1 MLVSSLHVQGAQ
13 VLEDLPLWTDPVQV
27 RVDDALALGLL
38 ALAVSIPPILPSC
51 SLSRKLGAS
60 IRARPA
66 GFEPATR
73 GLEVR
78 RHIAEDGHSGTSEDT
93 DVIWGDLIAVRLQ

>member
-1 MLVSSLHVQGAQ
+1 MLVSLLHVQGAQ
-13 VLEDLPLWTDPVQV
+13 VLEDLQLWTDPVQV
-27 RVDDALALGLL
+27 RVDDALALGLV
-38 ALAVSIPPILPSC
+38 ALAVYIPPILPFC

-78 RHIAEDGHSGTSEDT
+78 VGTFA
-93 DVIWGDLIAVRLQ
+93 AVHQGS